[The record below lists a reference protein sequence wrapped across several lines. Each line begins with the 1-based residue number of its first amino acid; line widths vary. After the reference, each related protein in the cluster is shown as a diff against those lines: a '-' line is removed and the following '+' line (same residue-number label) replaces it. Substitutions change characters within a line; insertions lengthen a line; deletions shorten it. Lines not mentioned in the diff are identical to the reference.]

1 MVRESEQL
9 RFLRDLPFKILA
21 GIVSTSGGRRRQRSS
36 IHGTDKG
43 ATLPVTRWDLEA
55 CISGVFNP
63 GKEMIGR
70 HRTSMNAPNTPAA
83 IENDP
88 ALERRYFVRHRLH
101 IS

>member
-1 MVRESEQL
+1 MRTAS
-9 RFLRDLPFKILA
+9 F
-21 GIVSTSGGRRRQRSS
+21 STRSS
-36 IHGTDKG
+36 VQDFGGNRIDFRGGAVGSAHRFTVQDKG

-70 HRTSMNAPNTPAA
+70 NRTPMNAPNTLAA

-88 ALERRYFVRHRLH
+88 ALERRYFVRRRSHV
-101 IS
+101 S